1 MSIYWSTESFLNNHL
16 QGWQRMVQK
25 IENFDVACFDGT
37 VDVIWHYVNKMGYN
51 AREICHT
58 AFPHFWWEGQKLVK
72 SKSELQS
79 YN

>member
-1 MSIYWSTESFLNNHL
+1 
-16 QGWQRMVQK
+16 MVQK

-58 AFPHFWWEGQKLVK
+58 AFPHF
-72 SKSELQS
+72 
-79 YN
+79 